1 MCSSDL
7 FSSMLLDMAVT
18 PAVFFKFGRK
28 AAEEYVA
35 REEVDP
41 LDAIEATPIPAARRS
56 DAKAVAGNGEKEFAG
71 SAKERR

>member
-1 MCSSDL
+1 
-7 FSSMLLDMAVT
+7 MAVT

-41 LDAIEATPIPAARRS
+41 LDAVEAVPAKAARRLNS
-56 DAKAVAGNGEKEFAG
+56 DGNGELALTG
-71 SAKERR
+71 TDRNHGDS